1 MNRNVS
7 MFLGV
12 ATAAAGLQLLAA
24 SADAHHSAAPFYDE
38 TKTVEIRVVVTRWS
52 FVNPHP
58 FLYVDVQVEQGETQE
73 WIIEFAGAVRM
84 RKIGWSPETFTP
96 GEIVSAVGHPPKAEG
111 QYGMFS
117 PKIMRKDGTVIP
129 IDGTVGGAGVSPR

>member
-1 MNRNVS
+1 MQRNVS
-7 MFLGV
+7 MFLAV
-12 ATAAAGLQLLAA
+12 ATAAAGFQLLAA
-24 SADAHHSAAPFYDE
+24 SASAHHSAAPFYDE
-38 TKTVEIRVVVTRWS
+38 TTTVEIRGVVTRWS

-58 FLYVDVQVEQGETQE
+58 FLYVDAVDEQGETHE

-96 GEIVSAVGHPPKAEG
+96 GEIVSAIGHPPKAEG

-117 PKIMRKDGTVIP
+117 PKIMREDGTVIP
-129 IDGTVGGAGVSPR
+129 IVGSVGGAGVAPR